1 MLTIKDFST
10 ALYGL
15 SKAKGY
21 AATVVVTLA
30 VTLGTLL
37 AAFNLNYTILA
48 APLPYLDEERLFVS
62 KTPRFRDNV
71 MEFDYAS
78 PVPLL
83 QTLYQQDKSTFED
96 TALLAYSYLAASLR
110 DKADTPKVQ
119 LAYTTPGYMRMY
131 QMPLLHGRA
140 FSAEEDQNSN
150 AAVAIISERV
160 WRQHYNADPAM
171 LGKSIQI
178 AANQFTVV
186 GIAADHFVEPRLI
199 GPTRIN
205 DIWLPWDFN
214 PSPCTRGLDG
224 RSCMTGWQFLLG
236 KLKSVDDYQ
245 RVSQQLTAQ
254 LNSQFQDA
262 NADRPNPANLSIS
275 FEAQPLREKLLGDS
289 SHQTLWLFVGSLVLL
304 CIASVNTL
312 NLVLARAVRQQRNM
326 AIQAALGAQKKH
338 VFMHMF
344 AEMALLLLVALLL
357 ALVVAQLEYRVLQQ
371 VAEVYLPRV
380 NELQLNLPT
389 LAFAFVVTALLG
401 GAFASLVVRHI
412 NYRMLNSQ
420 LQSSGKG
427 SGLQISAKVRRLL
440 IISQVT
446 LTAVLLVVCM
456 TVMQQSITELSQD
469 VGFHTKNIY
478 QIDIDETAPVLTQE
492 TRIARIQQKKREL
505 AEVRNALAQHPAVNA
520 VSLANFAPANFDGVY
535 AESSWLKTPDDLTNI
550 VTARVTYT
558 DQHFLPLFGIK
569 LLSGRNFTAQD
580 INDNSYV
587 LIVSETFART
597 TWPDQPA
604 VGQRIGR
611 AEALWEVIGVV
622 SDFKLAD
629 QYAATEPLRAYSVR
643 QVGAANTLLYE
654 LKPGMTIAKT
664 ELNQI
669 MQQVQPQ
676 YRAAEVF
683 SLEDNVK
690 RILFAKYLA
699 TGVTSGLSLLT
710 LLLAA
715 VGIYG
720 VLSYSVQLRR
730 FELGVRM
737 AIGARPV
744 TILQQLLGE
753 NLKPV
758 LAGLALAAL
767 LLAAL
772 WLGLQQTSLIVEL
785 SAGGFALPLLL
796 IVLLTTLTSLL
807 SVWGIIRK
815 PAIYALQ
822 GQ

>member
-10 ALYGL
+10 ALYAL

-21 AATVVVTLA
+21 AVTVVVTLA

-48 APLPYLDEERLFVS
+48 APLPYLDEDRLIVS

-71 MEFDYAS
+71 MEFDNAS

-119 LAYTTPGYMRMY
+119 IAYTTPGYMRMY

-178 AANQFTVV
+178 AANQFKVV

-199 GPTRIN
+199 GPTRFN

-245 RVSQQLTAQ
+245 PVSQQLTAQ

-262 NADRPNPANLSIS
+262 IADRPNPANLSIS
-275 FEAQPLREKLLGDS
+275 FEAQPLREKVLGDS
-289 SHQTLWLFVGSLVLL
+289 SNQTLWLFVGSLVLL

-312 NLVLARAVRQQRNM
+312 NLVLSRAVRQQRNL

-338 VFMHMF
+338 VFMHIF
-344 AEMALLLLVALLL
+344 AEMALLLLVALAL

-371 VAEVYLPRV
+371 VAEAYLPRV

-389 LAFAFVVTALLG
+389 LTFAVVVTTILG

-412 NYRMLNSQ
+412 NYRMLNTQ

-427 SGLQISAKVRRLL
+427 SGLQISAKVRQLL

-446 LTAVLLVVCM
+446 LTAVLLVVCL

-604 VGQRIGR
+604 IGQRIGR
-611 AEALWEVIGVV
+611 AEAPWEVIGVV
-622 SDFKLAD
+622 SDFNLAD

-654 LKPGMTIAKT
+654 LKPGMTIGKT

-710 LLLAA
+710 LILAA
-715 VGIYG
+715 IGIYG

-744 TILQQLLGE
+744 TILRQLLGE

-758 LAGLALAAL
+758 LAGLALAAML
-767 LLAAL
+767 LVAL
-772 WLGLQQTSLIVEL
+772 WLGLQQTTFTVQL
-785 SAGGFALPLLL
+785 STGGFALPLAL

-822 GQ
+822 G